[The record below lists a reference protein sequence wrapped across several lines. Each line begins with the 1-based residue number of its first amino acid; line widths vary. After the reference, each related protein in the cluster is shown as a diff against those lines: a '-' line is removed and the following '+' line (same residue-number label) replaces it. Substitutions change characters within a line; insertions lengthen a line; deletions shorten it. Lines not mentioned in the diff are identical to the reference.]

1 VELER
6 LRKELLAAQKTEQK
20 KCLRSIL
27 GNEGIRWSELYQY
40 VKRRKGIWEII
51 PATKTTTERSLRT
64 LHLEE
69 LTS

>member
-20 KCLRSIL
+20 ECLRSIL

-40 VKRRKGIWEII
+40 VKRRKGI
-51 PATKTTTERSLRT
+51 
-64 LHLEE
+64 
-69 LTS
+69 